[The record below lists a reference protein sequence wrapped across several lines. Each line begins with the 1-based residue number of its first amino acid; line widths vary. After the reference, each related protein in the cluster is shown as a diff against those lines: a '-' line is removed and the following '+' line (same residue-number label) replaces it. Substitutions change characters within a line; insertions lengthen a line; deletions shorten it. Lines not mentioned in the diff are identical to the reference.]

1 MSCDALFQLGMG
13 SAWLDAT
20 QTEETPSL
28 RAASRR
34 TKAVCARD
42 ERADAPAAFAPVVRW
57 LIVRLLK
64 ATEKQRGNSAKARI
78 HRNIPR

>member
-28 RAASRR
+28 RAVNRR
-34 TKAVCARD
+34 NKAACARD
-42 ERADAPAAFAPVVRW
+42 ERADTHAAFATV
-57 LIVRLLK
+57 VRLLQ

-78 HRNIPR
+78 HQKIPR